1 MPQARRA
8 LLLSCSYERS
18 PGHPGALGTAGVY
31 NGDYCTL
38 KNKLLLLAPY
48 TVRAVARKRSGRESR
63 APIPTP
69 SALPRAQKRRR
80 GQAAR
85 RGALRI

>member
-1 MPQARRA
+1 MKHAPSTTRTPP
-8 LLLSCSYERS
+8 LLLVVR
-18 PGHPGALGTAGVY
+18 GTLARWRLSVASWRLLA
-31 NGDYCTL
+31 L